1 MKYKSATNNRQ
12 RSLKNA
18 EREVFIMDLKTLLGD
33 AYREGMTIEEINE
46 ALAGKELVDK
56 SVLSNYVPKAVF
68 DKTASEAAEYKKK
81 LRATMTEAEQ
91 KAQEEKERQEAIE
104 NELKALRR
112 KAAVADFEKQY
123 LGLGY
128 DPETATKIAE
138 ATYDNDMDTVFDLQK
153 KFIDSKEKAI
163 KAEILKNTPSA
174 VSGNQVKVDYS
185 KQIEAAKAEGNMAL
199 AISLMRQQAE
209 ANSNKE

>member
-1 MKYKSATNNRQ
+1 
-12 RSLKNA
+12 
-18 EREVFIMDLKTLLGD
+18 MDLKTLLGD
-33 AYREGMTIEEINE
+33 AYKEGMTIDEINE
-46 ALAGKELVDK
+46 ALASKEFVDK
-56 SVLSNYVPKAVF
+56 GVLNNYVPKAVF

-104 NELKALRR
+104 NELKGLRR

-128 DPETATKIAE
+128 DAETATKIAE
-138 ATYDNDMDTVFDLQK
+138 ATYDNDMETVFDLQK

-163 KAEILKNTPSA
+163 KAEILKNTPGA
-174 VSGNQVKVDYS
+174 ISGNQAKVDYS